1 MSSFTMQLE
10 YLQLLVD
17 DTLCWSNDDGMI
29 EYIYSK
35 YIKLLRD
42 ATEVSELPFNFG
54 DDFGTSEFVKQLKR
68 MYDKKK

>member
-1 MSSFTMQLE
+1 MSSFTIQLE

-17 DTLCWSNDDGMI
+17 DTLCWSNDDSMI

-42 ATEVSELPFNFG
+42 ATEVSGLSFNFG

-68 MYDKKK
+68 KK